1 MNITP
6 ISLLAGM
13 LLISLV
19 SCNEPEREEAQAL
32 DMNELRAE
40 IQAMED
46 AYAEAQN
53 AKDPDGVVVYYADD
67 AVSMPNNQ
75 PTVSGKA
82 AILDQVRADMARD
95 TAGSTTTFQVTD
107 IKASGDLLVEAGT
120 STTTDA
126 AGNVTTGKYVSVFE
140 KRDGKYVCIRDIW
153 NTDAPE
159 AGSE

>member
-1 MNITP
+1 ML
-6 ISLLAGM
+6 LLA
-13 LLISLV
+13 LV

-32 DMNELRAE
+32 HMNELRAE

-67 AVSMPNNQ
+67 AVNMPNNQ
-75 PTVSGKA
+75 PAVSGKA
-82 AILDQVRADMARD
+82 AILDRVREDMARD
-95 TAGSTTTFQVTD
+95 TAGTTTTFQVTD
-107 IKASGDLLVEAGT
+107 IKAAGDLLVEAGT
-120 STTTDA
+120 STSTDA

-153 NTDAPE
+153 NNDAPE
-159 AGSE
+159 AGN